1 MVVSYVA
8 WWRVFAIF
16 SNKNA
21 TLYLILSIFVSV
33 VHPFLVFAIR
43 NNDPMNVEIKVEEIP
58 EAVEV

>member
-1 MVVSYVA
+1 
-8 WWRVFAIF
+8 
-16 SNKNA
+16 
-21 TLYLILSIFVSV
+21 VSV